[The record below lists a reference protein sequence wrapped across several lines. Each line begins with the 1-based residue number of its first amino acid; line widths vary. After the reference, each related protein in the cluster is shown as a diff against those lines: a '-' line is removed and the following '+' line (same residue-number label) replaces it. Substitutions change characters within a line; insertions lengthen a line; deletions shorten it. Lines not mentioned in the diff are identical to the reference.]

1 MAGVEILDQAEG
13 IDVNKYRTTIKKPST
28 SLFQG
33 EESMFQDKEAQMLDL
48 LSKVQMFQIA
58 TEKVNST
65 LKQRSLEPV
74 FKLKT
79 EEEKKKELE
88 KK

>member
-1 MAGVEILDQAEG
+1 MK
-13 IDVNKYRTTIKKPST
+13 NPT
-28 SLFQG
+28 SLFKG
-33 EESMFQDKEAQMLDL
+33 NESIFEDKEAQVLEL

-79 EEEKKKELE
+79 EEEKRKAYATKQIDF
-88 KK
+88 